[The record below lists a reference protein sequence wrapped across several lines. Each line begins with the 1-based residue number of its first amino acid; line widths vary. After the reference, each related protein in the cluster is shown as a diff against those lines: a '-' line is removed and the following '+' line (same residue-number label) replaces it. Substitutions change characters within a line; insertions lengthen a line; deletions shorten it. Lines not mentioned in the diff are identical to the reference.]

1 MGYLRRHF
9 GQFVNILGGL
19 RALTTRK
26 TLVQFVIFQT
36 TPTMPTDSSQIAMRD
51 LGKAKDAF
59 ANNDIEASK
68 AAHAAKHIEDHSKVG
83 GFIKSIVFGGLDGQ
97 TKP

>member
-1 MGYLRRHF
+1 VGIDIISLFYFR
-9 GQFVNILGGL
+9 G
-19 RALTTRK
+19 ASLTTGLEDTSSSK
-26 TLVQFVIFQT
+26 FSDNPAI
-36 TPTMPTDSSQIAMRD
+36 MPTDSSQIAMRD

>member
-1 MGYLRRHF
+1 
-9 GQFVNILGGL
+9 
-19 RALTTRK
+19 
-26 TLVQFVIFQT
+26 
-36 TPTMPTDSSQIAMRD
+36 MPTDSSQIAMRD

>member
-1 MGYLRRHF
+1 M
-9 GQFVNILGGL
+9 
-19 RALTTRK
+19 
-26 TLVQFVIFQT
+26 
-36 TPTMPTDSSQIAMRD
+36 TDSSQIAMRD

-97 TKP
+97 TNPDHSFSCTVSSSL